1 MWEALDV
8 LWVGWGGEVVIVGV
22 FKIGALE
29 DAEVVREVQLVKGY
43 LMECE

>member
-1 MWEALDV
+1 M
-8 LWVGWGGEVVIVGV
+8 VVVGV
-22 FKIGALE
+22 FKIGVLE